1 MVFSHPL
8 AVGGLTHFSTADY
21 PGYLAAVVFCQGC
34 PWRCTYCH
42 NTHLQ
47 ATGSDNSLSW
57 QSVTEW
63 LEKRRGLIDAVVFSG
78 GEPLLQGG
86 LARAMHQVREMGFRV
101 GLHTAGIYPDRLA
114 GVLPLVDWIGFDIKA
129 PFEDYPRITSGKGGR
144 EARRSLAF
152 VLASGKPHEIR
163 CTVDEE
169 QLSIADAERLSM
181 QSAEL
186 GVNRLVLQSKRDTD
200 GKASA
205 ISAPFIDAIAR
216 NIEYVEIR

>member
-63 LEKRRGLIDAVVFSG
+63 LEKRRGLIDAVV
-78 GEPLLQGG
+78 LQGG